1 MGLPARSVAL
11 VEAALVVSLVTTA
24 CDDRRERETRRDES
38 AGAITFLNQRPGVRY
53 VGSAACRP
61 CHVETW
67 STFARTGMG
76 RSWYPLTPDR
86 VVEDWTN
93 DNALAVS
100 GGALRYRMTRRD
112 GAFFMR
118 QFVVGAEGIET
129 AVDERRLS
137 WVVGS
142 GNHSRAYLVSWNDRL
157 FQAPVCWYPKPGEW
171 DLCPGYENQ
180 NDYFSREIERTCVF
194 CHNGRM
200 GLRPGTRN
208 AFRDPIPHGI
218 DCERCHGPGELH
230 VAKWARGD
238 APTGEGDR
246 SIVNPKRLTP
256 ALRMQICFQCH
267 LGDSHATERVA
278 RTDRSLEDFRP
289 GEPIGSAMVPF
300 RYDDALTHDFGLSA
314 QADRLLLSKCFE
326 GSRGRLE
333 CVTCHDPHVAV
344 YRTDRPVRFF
354 DSKCEGCHVSG
365 ACRAP
370 MSERA
375 ATSPPDHCIG
385 CHMRTAEPDDHRHAV
400 FTDHWIR
407 RRIDDAPRPRRGP
420 ALVPYLPAE
429 FASLPAADRAFYT
442 GRAYGLRA
450 LALPPAARV
459 PLDSVAEA
467 AFGEAIA
474 KGLDRAD
481 VWFFRG
487 KALLALR
494 RPGAADV
501 AFAKAY
507 AMTPHDGDVAFDYAQ
522 SLLRARRY
530 EEADRVLEAAAGDH
544 PEMPGPL
551 AELGRS
557 RAARGRYDEA
567 LEFFRKA
574 SAAEPWNP
582 QLHASEAMM
591 LSALERHDEALRE
604 MAEALR
610 YAPGKAALWESYA
623 TLLVRAGR
631 ANEAARV
638 AAQISVFRDGG

>member
-11 VEAALVVSLVTTA
+11 VEAALVVVLVTTA
-24 CDDRRERETRRDES
+24 CDDRRQPEARRDES
-38 AGAITFLNQRPGVRY
+38 AGGIMFLNQRPGVRY

-61 CHVETW
+61 CHAETW

-76 RSWYPLTPDR
+76 RSWYPLTADR
-86 VVEDWTN
+86 AVEDWTTHN
-93 DNALAVS
+93 TLDVAA
-100 GGALRYRMTRRD
+100 GPLRYRMTRRD

-118 QFVVGAEGIET
+118 QSLVGADGVET

-142 GNHSRAYLVSWNDRL
+142 GNHSRAYVVSWNDRL
-157 FQAPVCWYPKPGEW
+157 FQAPVCWYPKPGAW
-171 DLCPGYENQ
+171 DLCPGYENR

-200 GLRPGTRN
+200 ELRPGARN

-238 APTGEGDR
+238 TPTGEGDR
-246 SIVNPKRLTP
+246 SIVDPKRLTP

-267 LGDSHATERVA
+267 LGDSQATERVA
-278 RTDRSLEDFRP
+278 RTDRALEDFRP
-289 GEPIGSAMVPF
+289 GQPIGSAMVPF
-300 RYDDALTHDFGLSA
+300 RYEDASTHDFGLSA

-333 CVTCHDPHVAV
+333 CVTCHDPHVDV
-344 YRTDRPVRFF
+344 YRPDRPARLF
-354 DSKCEGCHVSG
+354 DAKCEGCHADPS
-365 ACRAP
+365 CRAP
-370 MSERA
+370 LSARRA
-375 ATSPPDHCIG
+375 TTPPDHCVG

-407 RRIDDAPRPRRGP
+407 RRIDDPRRPRRSP
-420 ALVPYLPAE
+420 ALVPYLPAD
-429 FASLPAADRAFYT
+429 FASLPATDRAFYT
-442 GRAYGLRA
+442 GRAYELRA
-450 LALPPAARV
+450 LALPPAARG
-459 PLDSVAEA
+459 PLDGAAEA

-481 VWFFRG
+481 AWFFRG
-487 KALLALR
+487 KVLSDLR
-494 RPGAADV
+494 RPGEAEA

-507 AMTPHDGDVAFDYAQ
+507 AMSPSDGDAAFAYAQ
-522 SLLRARRY
+522 SLMRARRFD
-530 EEADRVLEAAAGDH
+530 EADGVLEAAARDH

-567 LEFFRKA
+567 LDFFRRA
-574 SAAEPWNP
+574 ARAEPWNP

-604 MAEALR
+604 MDEALR
-610 YAPGKAALWESYA
+610 YAPLAASFWESYA
-623 TLLVRAGR
+623 TLLARAGR
-631 ANEAARV
+631 AKEAASAAARV
-638 AAQISVFRDGG
+638 SVFRDGG